1 MRVLALSPGS
11 SQDQLDRLPALE
23 SLCQQLGASLFVACD
38 PGVSAAWQ
46 LLPCV
51 EKVFPFSFEAS
62 PSLADWANLLGNV
75 REPDFQVCVNFA
87 EGQQV
92 NLMLSMSHIP
102 SRIGT
107 SGFACTEQV
116 QAGDG
121 FAAQRLSTY
130 LSPLGCSLDADAF
143 RLALP
148 SQELEEA
155 RSSQPPGDG
164 PMLILA
170 PSSEDQDWPPER
182 WLALPK
188 SISTRLATLR
198 SSTLDP
204 GLPMRRRAAA
214 VACADVIL
222 SSCAITQR
230 LAVYC
235 GIPLVALGATPT
247 DFPPRG
253 DIRCLG
259 VRSDLASLTEQEV
272 LDALGF

>member
-1 MRVLALSPGS
+1 
-11 SQDQLDRLPALE
+11 
-23 SLCQQLGASLFVACD
+23 
-38 PGVSAAWQ
+38 
-46 LLPCV
+46 
-51 EKVFPFSFEAS
+51 VFPFGFEAS

-102 SRIGT
+102 SRIAT

-116 QAGDG
+116 ESGDG
-121 FAAQRLSTY
+121 FAAQRLATY
-130 LSPLGCSLDADAF
+130 LTPLGCSLDADAF
-143 RLALP
+143 RLSLP

-155 RSSQPPGDG
+155 RSSQPPGEG

-170 PSSEDQDWPPER
+170 PSSGEQDWPPER
-182 WLALPK
+182 WLGLPK

-198 SSTLDP
+198 SSTLDK
-204 GLPMRRRAAA
+204 GLAMRRRAAA
-214 VACADVIL
+214 VACADVVL
-222 SSCAITQR
+222 SSCAVTQR
-230 LAVYC
+230 LAVYF
-235 GIPLVALGATPT
+235 GIPLVALGATT
-247 DFPPRG
+247 SDFPARG

-259 VRSDLASLTEQEV
+259 ERSKLASLTEQEV

>member
-1 MRVLALSPGS
+1 
-11 SQDQLDRLPALE
+11 
-23 SLCQQLGASLFVACD
+23 
-38 PGVSAAWQ
+38 
-46 LLPCV
+46 
-51 EKVFPFSFEAS
+51 
-62 PSLADWANLLGNV
+62 
-75 REPDFQVCVNFA
+75 
-87 EGQQV
+87 
-92 NLMLSMSHIP
+92 MLSMSHIP

-130 LSPLGCSLDADAF
+130 LSPLGCNLDADAF

-155 RSSQPPGDG
+155 RSSQPKGDG

-170 PSSEDQDWPPER
+170 PSAEDQDWPSDR

-188 SISTRLATLR
+188 SISKRLATLR
-198 SSTLDP
+198 SSTLD
-204 GLPMRRRAAA
+204 LNLSMRRRAAA
-214 VACADVIL
+214 VACADVVL

-230 LAVYC
+230 LAVYF

-259 VRSDLASLTEQEV
+259 MRSDLASLTEQEV

>member
-1 MRVLALSPGS
+1 
-11 SQDQLDRLPALE
+11 
-23 SLCQQLGASLFVACD
+23 
-38 PGVSAAWQ
+38 
-46 LLPCV
+46 
-51 EKVFPFSFEAS
+51 
-62 PSLADWANLLGNV
+62 LLGNV

-87 EGQQV
+87 KGQQV

-102 SRIGT
+102 SRIAT

-130 LSPLGCSLDADAF
+130 LTPLGCSLDADAF

-170 PSSEDQDWPPER
+170 PSSADQDWPPER

-188 SISTRLATLR
+188 SISSRLAALR
-198 SSTLDP
+198 SSALEP
-204 GLPMRRRAAA
+204 SLSMRRRAAA
-214 VACADVIL
+214 VACADVVL
-222 SSCAITQR
+222 SSCAVTQR
-230 LAVYC
+230 LAIYF
-235 GIPLVALGATPT
+235 GIPLVALGATADDVPARS
-247 DFPPRG
+247 DL
-253 DIRCLG
+253 RCLG
-259 VRSDLASLTEQEV
+259 ERSDLASLTEQEV

>member
-23 SLCQQLGASLFVACD
+23 SLCQQLDASLFVACD

-51 EKVFPFSFEAS
+51 EKVFPFGFEAG

-75 REPDFQVCVNFA
+75 REPDFQVCINFA

-102 SRIGT
+102 SRIGR

-116 QAGDG
+116 QEGDG
-121 FAAQRLSTY
+121 CAAQRLAPY
-130 LSPLGCSLDADAF
+130 LTALGCNLNADAF

-148 SQELEEA
+148 SQELEKA

-170 PSSEDQDWPPER
+170 PSSLDQDWPRER
-182 WLALPK
+182 WLTLPK

-198 SSTLDP
+198 SSTLERD
-204 GLPMRRRAAA
+204 LSMRRRAAA
-214 VACADVIL
+214 VACADVVL
-222 SSCAITQR
+222 SSCAVTQR
-230 LAVYC
+230 LAVYF
-235 GIPLVALGATPT
+235 GIPLVALGATTNDIPT
-247 DFPPRG
+247 RN

-259 VRSDLASLTEQEV
+259 ERSNLASLTEQEV

>member
-23 SLCQQLGASLFVACD
+23 SLCQQLGAALFVACD

-51 EKVFPFSFEAS
+51 EKVFPFSFEAG

-75 REPDFQVCVNFA
+75 REPDFQVCINFA

-130 LSPLGCSLDADAF
+130 LSPLGCNLDADAF

-155 RSSQPPGDG
+155 RSSQPQGDG

-170 PSSEDQDWPPER
+170 PSAEDQDWPSDR

-188 SISTRLATLR
+188 SISKRLATLR
-198 SSTLDP
+198 SSTLD
-204 GLPMRRRAAA
+204 LDLSLRRRAAA
-214 VACADVIL
+214 VACADVVL

-230 LAVYC
+230 LAVYF

>member
-51 EKVFPFSFEAS
+51 EKVFPFGFEAG

-130 LSPLGCSLDADAF
+130 LSPLGCNLDADAF

-155 RSSQPPGDG
+155 RSSQPKGDG
-164 PMLILA
+164 PVSYTHLT
-170 PSSEDQDWPPER
+170 
-182 WLALPK
+182 LPTK
-188 SISTRLATLR
+188 RI
-198 SSTLDP
+198 
-204 GLPMRRRAAA
+204 
-214 VACADVIL
+214 V
-222 SSCAITQR
+222 
-230 LAVYC
+230 
-235 GIPLVALGATPT
+235 
-247 DFPPRG
+247 
-253 DIRCLG
+253 
-259 VRSDLASLTEQEV
+259 
-272 LDALGF
+272 

>member
-1 MRVLALSPGS
+1 
-11 SQDQLDRLPALE
+11 
-23 SLCQQLGASLFVACD
+23 VACD

-51 EKVFPFSFEAS
+51 EKVFPFGFEAG

-130 LSPLGCSLDADAF
+130 LSPLGCNLDADAF

-155 RSSQPPGDG
+155 RSSQPKGDG

-170 PSSEDQDWPPER
+170 PSSEDQDWPSDR

-188 SISTRLATLR
+188 SISKRLATLQIQHLG
-198 SSTLDP
+198 SGPVDASTGRCR
-204 GLPMRRRAAA
+204 GLR
-214 VACADVIL
+214 
-222 SSCAITQR
+222 
-230 LAVYC
+230 
-235 GIPLVALGATPT
+235 
-247 DFPPRG
+247 
-253 DIRCLG
+253 
-259 VRSDLASLTEQEV
+259 
-272 LDALGF
+272 